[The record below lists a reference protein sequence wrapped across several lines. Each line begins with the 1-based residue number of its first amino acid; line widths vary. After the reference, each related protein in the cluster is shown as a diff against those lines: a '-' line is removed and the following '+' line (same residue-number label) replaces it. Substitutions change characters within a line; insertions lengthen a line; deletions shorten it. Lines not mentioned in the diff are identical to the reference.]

1 MKYITRLTILASI
14 CLLGSYAQTISAQ
27 TLTTLHQFDNSVP
40 TDGQNPFAGLVQGTN
55 GIFYGTT
62 PLGGTN
68 SDGTVFQIT
77 SAGTLT
83 TLHQFSGVATD
94 GGGPESGLAQ
104 GTDGNFYGTTTAGGT
119 NGNSGTVFQITPA
132 GTLTTLYQFGGVA
145 NDGLSP
151 TAGLVQGVDSN
162 FYGTTSDGGTNGGKG
177 TVFKITTAGTLTT
190 LYQFGGLPTDGVDPQ
205 AGLAQGT
212 DGNFYGTTTHGGTN
226 GNNGTVFQITPA
238 GTLTTLYQFGGVA
251 NDGLIPIAGLVQGT
265 DGKFYGTTFGGGT
278 NGGNGT
284 VFQITTAGT
293 LTTLYHFGGL
303 LTDGVNPV
311 AALVQGIDGD
321 FYGTTTSGGTNI
333 IDGTLFRIT
342 SAGTLTML
350 YQFGGVANDGRTP
363 RAPLVQGIDGDFY
376 GTTELGG
383 TNGAGTVFQFDTGCL
398 YALTPTNTASF
409 TAAGGSGSV
418 GVTATNG
425 CDWTAVSQNG
435 FITITSGSPGSGNG
449 TFNYSVAANLSTVTQ
464 AGSITVAGQTYT
476 VTEAGIACSVSPDT
490 TSATFSAAGGSSNIF
505 ITANGTNCTWTAVS
519 NSSFINVTAG
529 DSGSGNGVV
538 SYDVAANTNT
548 ISQAGSITV
557 AGQTF
562 TIVEGPL
569 SCIVTPAATTAS
581 FSAAG
586 GSSNIVITAN
596 GTNCIWTAVSNNG
609 FILITG
615 GSIGSGNGVVS
626 YDVAANTN
634 TISRSGSITV
644 AGQTYTVTEAAV
656 PCNVTPSATSA
667 SFSRTGGSSNI
678 VITANGTNCTW
689 TAVSNNG
696 FITITA
702 GGSGSGNGVVSYD
715 VAANTNTISRS
726 GSITIAGQT
735 YTITESALSCS
746 VAPASTTANFGA
758 EGGASNVVVTANG
771 TNCVWTA
778 VSHNSFITITAG
790 GSGSGDGTVN
800 YTVAPNTIP
809 FGESGSMTIAGQTFR
824 VTQAAGVSPN
834 CQFTLGPTTIH
845 LPFKGGSK
853 TVKVKSRGT
862 DCEWSAASN
871 DSFITITAGTSGT
884 GNGTVRYTVPGNTNA
899 TPLSGTMTIAGQTV
913 TVNQDAGG
921 CIYSFSPKGGKF
933 KAAGGPGVIKVKP
946 SLNDC
951 AWTAVSND
959 PFITVLGNTSG
970 VGKGSVGYVVSANTN
985 TTTLTGSITIGGQ
998 TYTVTQA
1005 GVK

>member
-1 MKYITRLTILASI
+1 MKNITRLTILVSI

-27 TLTTLHQFDNSVP
+27 TLTNLYEFGNAGP
-40 TDGQNPFAGLVQGTN
+40 TDGAFPLAGLVQGTN
-55 GIFYGTT
+55 GLFYGTT
-62 PLGGTN
+62 EIGGTN
-68 SDGTVFQIT
+68 SFGTVFQ
-77 SAGTLT
+77 
-83 TLHQFSGVATD
+83 
-94 GGGPESGLAQ
+94 
-104 GTDGNFYGTTTAGGT
+104 
-119 NGNSGTVFQITPA
+119 
-132 GTLTTLYQFGGVA
+132 
-145 NDGLSP
+145 
-151 TAGLVQGVDSN
+151 
-162 FYGTTSDGGTNGGKG
+162 
-177 TVFKITTAGTLTT
+177 ITTAGTLTI
-190 LYQFGGLPTDGVDPQ
+190 LYQFGGLPTDGHNPF
-205 AGLAQGT
+205 AGLTQGF
-212 DGNFYGTTTHGGTN
+212 DGNFYGTATIGGISGT
-226 GNNGTVFQITPA
+226 NGTVFQITPA
-238 GTLTTLYQFGGVA
+238 GTLTTLHQFGGSASDGLDPTAALVQGVDSNFYGTTLTGGTNSFGTVFQITTAGTLTTLHQFGGLASDGHSPFAGLVQGSDGNFYGTTSFGGTNGDGTVFQITSAGTFTTLYQFGGVTT
-251 NDGLIPIAGLVQGT
+251 DGHTPNAGLVQGT
-265 DGKFYGTTFGGGT
+265 DGNFYGTTSAGGT
-278 NGGNGT
+278 NGNGGT

-303 LTDGVNPV
+303 VTDGTFLE
-311 AALVQGIDGD
+311 AGLMQAIDGD
-321 FYGTTTSGGTNI
+321 FYGTTSAGGTNSSS
-333 IDGTLFRIT
+333 GTLFKIT
-342 SAGTLTML
+342 SAGTLTTL
-350 YQFGGVANDGRTP
+350 HQFGDTPSDGI
-363 RAPLVQGIDGDFY
+363 APHAGLIQGTDGKFY
-376 GTTELGG
+376 GTTDDGG
-383 TNGAGTVFQFDTGCL
+383 VGFGTVFQFDTGCL
-398 YALTPTNTASF
+398 YALSPTNAESF
-409 TAAGGSGSV
+409 TAAGGTGSV

-490 TSATFSAAGGSSNIF
+490 TSASFSAAGGSSNIF

-519 NSSFINVTAG
+519 NSSFIDVTAG
-529 DSGSGNGVV
+529 NSGSGNGVV

-548 ISQAGSITV
+548 FSQAGSITV

-562 TIVEGPL
+562 IIIEAPL
-569 SCIVTPAATTAS
+569 SCNVTPAATTAS

-626 YDVAANTN
+626 YSVAANTN
-634 TISRSGSITV
+634 TIGQSGSITV
-644 AGQTYTVTEAAV
+644 GGQTYTVTEAAV
-656 PCNVTPSATSA
+656 ACVVAPTATSA

-689 TAVSNNG
+689 TAVSNDG

-702 GGSGSGNGVVSYD
+702 GGSGSGNGTVNYT
-715 VAANTNTISRS
+715 VATNTSTVVQT
-726 GSITIAGQT
+726 GSITVAGQT
-735 YTITESALSCS
+735 YTITEAALSCS

-758 EGGASNVVVTANG
+758 EGGASNVVITANG

-778 VSHNSFITITAG
+778 VSHSSFITITAG
-790 GSGSGDGTVN
+790 GSGSGDGTVS

-809 FGESGSMTIAGQTFR
+809 FDESGSMAIAGQTFR
-824 VTQAAGVSPN
+824 VTQAAGVSPD
-834 CQFTLGPTTIH
+834 CRFTLGPTTIH
-845 LPFKGGSK
+845 LPFKGGTK

-871 DSFITITAGTSGT
+871 DSFIMITSATSGT
-884 GNGTVRYTVPGNTNA
+884 GNGTVHYTVPGNTNA

-913 TVNQDAGG
+913 TINQDAGG
-921 CIYSFSPKGGKF
+921 CIYSFSPKNGKL
-933 KAAGGPGVIKVKP
+933 KAAGGPGIIKVKP

-970 VGKGSVGYVVSANTN
+970 VGKGSVGYAVSANTN